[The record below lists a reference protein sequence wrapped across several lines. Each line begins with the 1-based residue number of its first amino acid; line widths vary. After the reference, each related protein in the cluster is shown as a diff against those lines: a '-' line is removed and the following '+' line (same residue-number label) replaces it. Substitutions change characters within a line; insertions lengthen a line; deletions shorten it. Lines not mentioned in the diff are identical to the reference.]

1 MNDYQKQALGYIV
14 AQLIVAVVVSAIL
27 VFFGWTAAYSALIG
41 GLIAT
46 LANAWFAVKV
56 FSTQINKAQGE
67 EPIKLLRRFYQGE
80 IYKILLTAALFL
92 LAFVLIKPVNA
103 LALLITYFLVHMTPA
118 VVNAISGEK
127 HYES

>member
-1 MNDYQKQALGYIV
+1 MYQKQDYQRQALGFII
-14 AQLIVAVVVSAIL
+14 AQLIVTVVVSAVL
-27 VFFGWTAAYSALIG
+27 VFFGWIAAYSALSG

-56 FSTQINKAQGE
+56 FSNQCN
-67 EPIKLLRRFYQGE
+67 EPIKLVRGFYQGE
-80 IYKILLTAALFL
+80 IYKIILTAALFL

-103 LALLITYFLVHMTPA
+103 LALLMTYFLVHMTPA
-118 VVNAISGEK
+118 LVSAIRREK